1 MAPPYVSQVRGTC
14 VVRNEL
20 PPVTPFAPS
29 TSPMPSPGVL
39 TRLLARSSIASLLL
53 PAKLNGA
60 SRVLLSTNPLAQ
72 VPRGRARGS
81 GVVRASVSVLDEA
94 ERELQRK
101 SMAELRALAK
111 ARGLRGDTK
120 AELVEQLLL
129 SGAASLAYSAPAQPP
144 APPAVV
150 PGGADAMTQLLE
162 KMPLP
167 QLRELARERGS
178 RSSTRADI
186 LRDLRL
192 IMAGQPLPKP
202 PPRPAPVIPPPSP
215 SPAPPASPPAA
226 AKGVSAPARP
236 PPAASAGAGGGAG
249 AREKELLGLGLAELR
264 QMARAQGV
272 RGDTKAQIVAALLS
286 VPGAHMRAPRPPHA
300 PPALRRAQQAA
311 TPVKAKPPSPQPAAP
326 AVAASPAPA
335 AAKPAPK
342 PAAPKPAAAKPAA
355 GGGAAKGA
363 AEKAAGEKGEVE
375 LALEAMDMGELRYLA
390 RERGLKG
397 DTKDELVKALAE
409 GPPPTLGFIGLP
421 PPSAPRRRRMP
432 KFRAPPKDVPASAAA
447 AAAGAE
453 QAEGEQEKAQAEE
466 VAAAGEEAAREAE
479 VAGAEAL
486 LPPFQST
493 AAPDSP
499 SPAPLLPVTPGEM
512 AGEVARLREAVAGM
526 RGEVE
531 EEARR
536 VKGENEEE
544 RSSKYVR
551 TAVIGG
557 VGLALLPLLLPALIS
572 AVRQPAPPPQVRLP
586 LRYAPPSAHG
596 MGNMGEDPGADGSAA
611 RVELASETAVL
622 LQSLLAAES
631 SSLAELKALVPLIAP
646 DLDDATR
653 ADRAAMFCQAVP
665 PASRSP
671 QAERFCNA
679 VSTVRGGQ

>member
-1 MAPPYVSQVRGTC
+1 
-14 VVRNEL
+14 
-20 PPVTPFAPS
+20 
-29 TSPMPSPGVL
+29 MPSPGVI
-39 TRLLARSSIASLLL
+39 TRRPARSSIASLLL

-60 SRVLLSTNPLAQ
+60 SRVLLSPNPLAQ

-129 SGAASLAYSAPAQPP
+129 SGAASLAYSAPPQPP

-202 PPRPAPVIPPPSP
+202 PPPPAPVIPPPSP

-226 AKGVSAPARP
+226 AQGVSAPARAP
-236 PPAASAGAGGGAG
+236 PTAAAGAGGGAG

-264 QMARAQGV
+264 QRARAQGV
-272 RGDTKAQIVAALLS
+272 RGDTKAQIVAALL
-286 VPGAHMRAPRPPHA
+286 
-300 PPALRRAQQAA
+300 AQQAA

-342 PAAPKPAAAKPAA
+342 PAAVKPAA
-355 GGGAAKGA
+355 GG
-363 AEKAAGEKGEVE
+363 EKAAGEKGEVE
-375 LALEAMDMGELRYLA
+375 RALEAMDMGELRYLA

-409 GPPPTLGFIGLP
+409 GPPPSLGFIGLP

-432 KFRAPPKDVPASAAA
+432 KFRAPPKDVPAPAAA
-447 AAAGAE
+447 AAAGAK
-453 QAEGEQEKAQAEE
+453 QAEGEQGKAQAEE
-466 VAAAGEEAAREAE
+466 AAAAGEEEAREAEAAAGEEEAREAE
-479 VAGAEAL
+479 VAAGEAL

-499 SPAPLLPVTPGEM
+499 SPAPVLPATPGEM

-536 VKGENEEE
+536 VKGESEEE
-544 RSSKYVR
+544 RNSKYVR
-551 TAVIGG
+551 SAVIGG

-572 AVRQPAPPPQVRLP
+572 AIRQPAPPPQVRLP
-586 LRYAPPSAHG
+586 LRYASPSGTPLPQA
-596 MGNMGEDPGADGSAA
+596 P
-611 RVELASETAVL
+611 VELASETAVL

-679 VSTVRGGQ
+679 VSAVRGGQ

>member
-1 MAPPYVSQVRGTC
+1 MAPRGCCFPPIPWLKFLAAVR
-14 VVRNEL
+14 
-20 PPVTPFAPS
+20 A
-29 TSPMPSPGVL
+29 
-39 TRLLARSSIASLLL
+39 
-53 PAKLNGA
+53 
-60 SRVLLSTNPLAQ
+60 
-72 VPRGRARGS
+72 GS

-129 SGAASLAYSAPAQPP
+129 SGAASLAYSAPPQPP

-192 IMAGQPLPKP
+192 YAWGDVGIMAGQPLPKP
-202 PPRPAPVIPPPSP
+202 PPPPAPVIPPPSP

-226 AKGVSAPARP
+226 AQGVSAPARV
-236 PPAASAGAGGGAG
+236 PPAAAAGAGGGAG

-272 RGDTKAQIVAALLS
+272 RGDTKAQIVAALL
-286 VPGAHMRAPRPPHA
+286 
-300 PPALRRAQQAA
+300 AQQAA

-342 PAAPKPAAAKPAA
+342 PAAPKPAAPKPSAAKAAA
-355 GGGAAKGA
+355 GG
-363 AEKAAGEKGEVE
+363 EKAAGEKGEVE
-375 LALEAMDMGELRYLA
+375 RALEAMDMGELRYLA

-432 KFRAPPKDVPASAAA
+432 KFRAPPKDVPAPAAA

-453 QAEGEQEKAQAEE
+453 QAEGEHGKAQAEE
-466 VAAAGEEAAREAE
+466 AAAAGEEEAREAE
-479 VAGAEAL
+479 VAAGESL

-499 SPAPLLPVTPGEM
+499 SPAPVLPATPGEM

-536 VKGENEEE
+536 VKGESEEE
-544 RSSKYVR
+544 RNSKYLR
-551 TAVIGG
+551 SAVIGG

-572 AVRQPAPPPQVRLP
+572 AVRQPAPLPQ
-586 LRYAPPSAHG
+586 
-596 MGNMGEDPGADGSAA
+596 A

-646 DLDDATR
+646 DLDDTTR

-679 VSTVRGGQ
+679 VSAVRGGQ

>member
-1 MAPPYVSQVRGTC
+1 MASPYVSQ
-14 VVRNEL
+14 
-20 PPVTPFAPS
+20 
-29 TSPMPSPGVL
+29 
-39 TRLLARSSIASLLL
+39 SLLL

-202 PPRPAPVIPPPSP
+202 PPRPAPVIPPSSP

-226 AKGVSAPARP
+226 AQGVSAPSRP

-272 RGDTKAQIVAALLS
+272 RGDTKAQIVAALL
-286 VPGAHMRAPRPPHA
+286 
-300 PPALRRAQQAA
+300 AQQAA

-342 PAAPKPAAAKPAA
+342 PAAPKPAAAKPAAAKPAA

-432 KFRAPPKDVPASAAA
+432 KFRAPPKDVPASAAT

-479 VAGAEAL
+479 VAGVEAL

-536 VKGENEEE
+536 VKGESEEE

-551 TAVIGG
+551 SAVIGG

-572 AVRQPAPPPQVRLP
+572 AVRQPAPPSQVRLP
-586 LRYAPPSAHG
+586 LRYAPRS
-596 MGNMGEDPGADGSAA
+596 GADGSAVSLGAAPHGQPPQHCPWGTRTPHLPCHPPQLSTPSPPAAPYLRPPARHQHPLLPHIPPPLCVQA